1 VFICGSQF
9 LKLTSCTIFNK
20 AVGAG
25 FTNSLKTLKSN
36 LGKPAPLRAIGRLG
50 RVYQNCILAATLIEK
65 PAPTNLLMRMV
76 QDVSFNGLEL
86 LAMGLEDVVGSLR
99 KT

>member
-1 VFICGSQF
+1 MSNLG
-9 LKLTSCTIFNK
+9 KLTSCTIFNK

-36 LGKPAPLRAIGRLG
+36 LCKPAPLRAIGCLG
-50 RVYQNCILAATLIEK
+50 RVYQNCIVVATLSEK

-76 QDVSFNGLEL
+76 QKMNFNNLFL
-86 LAMGLEDVVGSLR
+86 TNILSADAPL
-99 KT
+99 

>member
-1 VFICGSQF
+1 MSNLG
-9 LKLTSCTIFNK
+9 KLTSCTIFNK

-36 LGKPAPLRAIGRLG
+36 LGKPAPLRARGRLG
-50 RVYQNCILAATLIEK
+50 GVYQNCILVATLIEK

-76 QDVSFNGLEL
+76 QKINFNTLFLTNSFSADAPL
-86 LAMGLEDVVGSLR
+86 
-99 KT
+99 